1 MHPSQFLRR
10 KQAGLYLRAK
20 FGVGSAATLAKLACQ
35 GGGPE
40 MVYIGSRIPVYT
52 EEALD
57 AWARKKLSAPV
68 RSTSE
73 LKTKVPTAIA
83 SQAAL
88 ARQKAV

>member
-10 KQAGLYLRAK
+10 KQAGLYLREK
-20 FGVGSAATLAKLACQ
+20 WGVGSAATLAKLATL

-52 EEALD
+52 EESLD
-57 AWARKKLSAPV
+57 AWARSRLSAPV

-73 LKTKVPTAIA
+73 RQTR
-83 SQAAL
+83 AA
-88 ARQKAV
+88 